1 MVWIMHLAH
10 ISRDL
15 VNIPEQESNFTCR
28 IVASEGEFDVLVHH
42 KTIHFAYQDGG
53 PIGGIAKV
61 AMMH

>member
-28 IVASEGEFDVLVHH
+28 IVAIEGKFDVLVHH
-42 KTIHFAYQDGG
+42 KTIHFACQDGG
-53 PIGGIAKV
+53 LIGGIATV